1 MVDAPSPLWTSDEA
15 AAASGGAALGTWA
28 INGVSID
35 TRSLQPG
42 NLFVA
47 LKDVRDGHD
56 FVAGA
61 FAAGAEAAL
70 VSRDVLGGHPG
81 LLVGDVLDGLEKL
94 GVAAR
99 ARNAGVISAVTGS
112 VGKTSVKEM
121 LARIFRAAGHAHWSD
136 KSFNNHWGVPLT
148 LARMPRET
156 ERAIFEIGMNTPG
169 EIGPRSHMVKP
180 HIAMITRIAP
190 AHLEGMGS
198 VQGVADEKSQIFAG
212 LLPGGAAI
220 LPEKDAFFAYLKTK
234 ALQLQPSAKVY
245 AYGGVAGKSSAAPV
259 AYGTDG
265 RTSRISVDVMGETVT
280 VALDAVGEHWA
291 SNASLALLAAVLAGV
306 NAKMA
311 AEALSGYAPPAG
323 RGTAETLSLP
333 KGGEAM
339 LIDDAYNANPE
350 SMRAAIEGFAARPGR
365 KIVALGEMRELGPTS
380 AELHAGLAD
389 AIIMAKVSDAV
400 LSGGEMSHLAAAL
413 RQRAPKMRVEH
424 VTGPAEAADQVKSWL
439 EPGDALLIKGSNAS
453 GMAKVGTALRQMSTS
468 AGKPQNATPQ
478 KASGA

>member
-1 MVDAPSPLWTSDEA
+1 MDVRR
-15 AAASGGAALGTWA
+15 SGGCKRRHGARHVGDQWRVDRHTVSPARQPVRGWA

-56 FVAGA
+56 FVADA

-94 GVAAR
+94 GLAAR

-121 LARIFRAAGHAHWSD
+121 LARFFRAAGHAHWSD

-169 EIGPRSHMVKP
+169 EIGPRSHMVRP

-198 VQGVADEKSQIFAG
+198 VEGVADEKSQIFAG
-212 LLPGGAAI
+212 LLPGGSAI
-220 LPEKDAFFAYLKTK
+220 LPAKDKFLER
-234 ALQLQPSAKVY
+234 LQ
-245 AYGGVAGKSSAAPV
+245 
-259 AYGTDG
+259 
-265 RTSRISVDVMGETVT
+265 
-280 VALDAVGEHWA
+280 
-291 SNASLALLAAVLAGV
+291 
-306 NAKMA
+306 
-311 AEALSGYAPPAG
+311 
-323 RGTAETLSLP
+323 
-333 KGGEAM
+333 
-339 LIDDAYNANPE
+339 
-350 SMRAAIEGFAARPGR
+350 
-365 KIVALGEMRELGPTS
+365 
-380 AELHAGLAD
+380 
-389 AIIMAKVSDAV
+389 
-400 LSGGEMSHLAAAL
+400 AAAL
-413 RQRAPKMRVEH
+413 KLQ
-424 VTGPAEAADQVKSWL
+424 GDPAAVAGHG
-439 EPGDALLIKGSNAS
+439 GD
-453 GMAKVGTALRQMSTS
+453 
-468 AGKPQNATPQ
+468 GK
-478 KASGA
+478 